1 MKIRLLPLL
10 FISIASIAAAFAS
23 PWPDV
28 TAAAAS
34 RRIYVVVADA
44 TGQPVRGLSTADFFI
59 RLDGKPVELVSAG
72 PATAAA
78 SILILTDRLGQTADY
93 RPNDLR
99 KALRTFVESSS
110 DSRVETK
117 YSLTTF
123 DQIVT
128 QIVKFPAS
136 PADAGRVIDRLVG
149 SALDAPFVDALTD
162 ACVTMA
168 DAPTDRRVIFVVY
181 ASYRPDRGLARV
193 DATAERCRASNAS
206 IWAIESRAS
215 DGRNYPNPARERIID
230 DTSRLSGGMREY
242 VNTAAALDSLSK
254 LMGGLV
260 ASQYELNFASG
271 ETNSKSQLTVGVKRT
286 GVFVMAPTWRP
297 DALR

>member
-1 MKIRLLPLL
+1 MTIRLLSLL
-10 FISIASIAAAFAS
+10 CVAAALQGPGPAAI
-23 PWPDV
+23 P
-28 TAAAAS
+28 AAAG
-34 RRIYVVVADA
+34 RRVYVVVADA
-44 TGQPVRGLSTADFFI
+44 QGQPVRGLSTADFFV
-59 RLDGKPVELVSAG
+59 RLDGQAVEVTSAG
-72 PATAAA
+72 PATEPA

-99 KALRTFVESSS
+99 KALRTFVDASSE
-110 DSRVETK
+110 SRVETK
-117 YSLTTF
+117 FSLTTF

-128 QIVKFPAS
+128 QIMKFPAS
-136 PADAGRVIDRLVG
+136 PVAAGKVIDRLVG

-162 ACVTMA
+162 ACATMA
-168 DAPTDRRVIFVVY
+168 DAPTDRRVIFVVF

-193 DATAERCRASNAS
+193 DATAARCRASSAS

-242 VNTAAALDSLSK
+242 VNTAGALDSLSK

-271 ETNSKSQLTVGVKRT
+271 ETNAKSVLTVGVKRT
-286 GVFVMAPTWRP
+286 NVFVLAPSWRP